1 MAWLFSGGG
10 GGDIQKL
17 EKIIALSSA
26 ANKHKRNY
34 NAAAVLLVK
43 TIKPKVN
50 SGAIQG
56 NQKTRFRALYNKFG
70 PVVNESAVSSFAQK
84 IINDPNLMK
93 RYFNRQNQLS
103 GGKNMNFNKKLRKL
117 ESIIFLAS
125 KYNKHKK
132 NYNAAAMVLMRNL
145 QPRVNSGAIKGSQ
158 RNNFLSVHR
167 RFAPIVNM
175 TTASSPYAAKIINN
189 PYMMKQYFNRQNRAT
204 PAPLPAPNVRPR
216 NTRSRASSVNVRPRN
231 VRSRAS
237 SVGLSSWSGSTS
249 RSGNKKTC
257 VFKKLGLFGQ
267 PVCK

>member
-1 MAWLFSGGG
+1 MAWLFSGG

-17 EKIIALSSA
+17 EKIIALSAA

-34 NAAAVLLVK
+34 NAAAVLLAK
-43 TIKPKVN
+43 SIKPKVN

-56 NQKTRFRALYNKFG
+56 NQKNRFRMLYNKFG
-70 PVVNESAVSSFAQK
+70 PVVNERAVSSFAQK

-93 RYFNRQNQLS
+93 RYFNRQNQGS
-103 GGKNMNFNKKLRKL
+103 DGNFNKKLRKL

-132 NYNAAAMVLMRNL
+132 NYDAAAMVLVRNL
-145 QPRVNSGAIKGSQ
+145 KPRVNNGTIKGSQ
-158 RNNFLSVHR
+158 RNNFLTVHR

-175 TTASSPYAAKIINN
+175 TVSSSPYAAKIINN
-189 PYMMKQYFNRQNRAT
+189 PYAMKQYFNRQNRMT
-204 PAPLPAPNVRPR
+204 PAPLPQP
-216 NTRSRASSVNVRPRN
+216 NVRPRN
-231 VRSRAS
+231 VRSSVNVRSRAG
-237 SVGLSSWSGSTS
+237 SVGLSSLP
-249 RSGNKKTC
+249 GNKKAC

>member
-1 MAWLFSGGG
+1 MAWLFSGG

-17 EKIIALSSA
+17 EKIIALSAA

-34 NAAAVLLVK
+34 NAAAVLLAK

-56 NQKTRFRALYNKFG
+56 NQKNRFRMLYNKFG
-70 PVVNESAVSSFAQK
+70 PVVNERAVSSFAQK

-93 RYFNRQNQLS
+93 RYFNRQNQVS
-103 GGKNMNFNKKLRKL
+103 GGNFNKKLRKL

-132 NYNAAAMVLMRNL
+132 NYDAAAMVLMRNL
-145 QPRVNSGAIKGSQ
+145 KPKFNSGAIKGSQ
-158 RNNFLSVHR
+158 RNNFLTVHR

-175 TTASSPYAAKIINN
+175 TVSSSPYAAKIINN
-189 PYMMKQYFNRQNRAT
+189 PNMMKQSFNRQNRMT
-204 PAPLPAPNVRPR
+204 PAPLPQPSVRPR
-216 NTRSRASSVNVRPRN
+216 NVRSSVNVRPRN
-231 VRSRAS
+231 VRSRAG
-237 SVGLSSWSGSTS
+237 SVGLSSQ
-249 RSGNKKTC
+249 SGNKKAC